1 MRSLYYTNYQSGV
14 SGLSNGIMSIEIG
27 VILAHLTNRLLV
39 LDGNI
44 SPPANLVTY
53 DSRVNNEVGS
63 RVTDLVEIPVP
74 WIEASKVDLSE
85 LESAE
90 LTRLDYWDFAFYFPK
105 TLDVSSHD
113 ARAFARDRT
122 QWVTVTGEHDRVP
135 VLRLSEEPLT
145 PDPVTGRAR
154 NRRANLGFYSYQFYL
169 DQATRRSVY
178 RLLERMQ
185 AKKPYAELAA
195 RVARD
200 LHSFNAVHF
209 RRGDF
214 KVTYGVTTLDRKPSE
229 AIEAMAPLFSRKEP
243 LVILTDERED
253 PFFREIKL
261 AYPEHLFID
270 WHILDHYGAEFAKL
284 ERTDSLSL
292 AYLSQLVAAESKEFL
307 GTMTSTFTA
316 LIQRYRG
323 NRGKREV
330 FRYLWNELP
339 DSGAKFE
346 RGRHAISECIPL
358 DCGRMV
364 DLFQG
369 PYSWNRVSQE
379 LNPAWMREWPESFLL
394 PEVLQTGSL
403 VKEKE
408 TVTYPT
414 SHESSGFIK
423 EPVLYVGFEN
433 LQVAIRCEDG
443 ALFKRLG
450 TELGAD
456 PATRARNVI
465 AHFDITQ
472 GASYGI
478 TQRGHAKGTFCD
490 KNELP
495 IELKRQIATL
505 LAGVRHNYSWLTS
518 AAFAKD
524 GRGLVI
530 AGDVDDANDQ
540 FVCLLEARG
549 WRSIDRKLVAI
560 RADDLMVIP
569 FGAQTQGEASA
580 PQVRF
585 AVPLDRLVIAKKA
598 PLYARDTRILPM
610 SPAHGVAALVG
621 LSLDFSVER
630 DRAVEKLCRL
640 IEQRP
645 AALLH
650 CSRPDEAAEVISRF
664 AHAGWEG
671 IE

>member
-74 WIEASKVDLSE
+74 WIEASEVDLSE

-90 LTRLDYWDFAFYFPK
+90 LTSLDYWDFAFYFPK

-178 RLLERMQ
+178 RILERMQ

-229 AIEAMAPLFSRKEP
+229 AIDAMAPLFSRKEP

-284 ERTDSLSL
+284 ERTRSCKPRVPIS
-292 AYLSQLVAAESKEFL
+292 A
-307 GTMTSTFTA
+307 
-316 LIQRYRG
+316 RG
-323 NRGKREV
+323 
-330 FRYLWNELP
+330 
-339 DSGAKFE
+339 
-346 RGRHAISECIPL
+346 GRVE
-358 DCGRMV
+358 
-364 DLFQG
+364 
-369 PYSWNRVSQE
+369 RVSRHDDQH
-379 LNPAWMREWPESFLL
+379 LHGAHSALSW
-394 PEVLQTGSL
+394 Q
-403 VKEKE
+403 
-408 TVTYPT
+408 
-414 SHESSGFIK
+414 SG
-423 EPVLYVGFEN
+423 
-433 LQVAIRCEDG
+433 
-443 ALFKRLG
+443 
-450 TELGAD
+450 
-456 PATRARNVI
+456 
-465 AHFDITQ
+465 
-472 GASYGI
+472 
-478 TQRGHAKGTFCD
+478 
-490 KNELP
+490 
-495 IELKRQIATL
+495 
-505 LAGVRHNYSWLTS
+505 
-518 AAFAKD
+518 
-524 GRGLVI
+524 
-530 AGDVDDANDQ
+530 
-540 FVCLLEARG
+540 
-549 WRSIDRKLVAI
+549 
-560 RADDLMVIP
+560 
-569 FGAQTQGEASA
+569 
-580 PQVRF
+580 
-585 AVPLDRLVIAKKA
+585 
-598 PLYARDTRILPM
+598 
-610 SPAHGVAALVG
+610 
-621 LSLDFSVER
+621 
-630 DRAVEKLCRL
+630 
-640 IEQRP
+640 
-645 AALLH
+645 
-650 CSRPDEAAEVISRF
+650 
-664 AHAGWEG
+664 
-671 IE
+671 

>member
-1 MRSLYYTNYQSGV
+1 
-14 SGLSNGIMSIEIG
+14 
-27 VILAHLTNRLLV
+27 
-39 LDGNI
+39 
-44 SPPANLVTY
+44 
-53 DSRVNNEVGS
+53 
-63 RVTDLVEIPVP
+63 
-74 WIEASKVDLSE
+74 
-85 LESAE
+85 
-90 LTRLDYWDFAFYFPK
+90 
-105 TLDVSSHD
+105 
-113 ARAFARDRT
+113 
-122 QWVTVTGEHDRVP
+122 
-135 VLRLSEEPLT
+135 
-145 PDPVTGRAR
+145 
-154 NRRANLGFYSYQFYL
+154 
-169 DQATRRSVY
+169 
-178 RLLERMQ
+178 
-185 AKKPYAELAA
+185 
-195 RVARD
+195 
-200 LHSFNAVHF
+200 
-209 RRGDF
+209 
-214 KVTYGVTTLDRKPSE
+214 
-229 AIEAMAPLFSRKEP
+229 
-243 LVILTDERED
+243 
-253 PFFREIKL
+253 
-261 AYPEHLFID
+261 
-270 WHILDHYGAEFAKL
+270 
-284 ERTDSLSL
+284 
-292 AYLSQLVAAESKEFL
+292 
-307 GTMTSTFTA
+307 MTSTFTA

-369 PYSWNRVSQE
+369 PYSWNRVSQQ

-408 TVTYPT
+408 TVTVPT
-414 SHESSGFIK
+414 SLEISGFIK

-443 ALFKRLG
+443 ALFKRLA
-450 TELGAD
+450 TELGVD
-456 PATRARNVI
+456 IATRARNVI
-465 AHFDITQ
+465 ANFDITQ

-478 TQRGHAKGTFCD
+478 TQRGHAKGTLCD
-490 KNELP
+490 KKELP

-549 WRSIDRKLVAI
+549 WRSIDRKLIAI
-560 RADDLMVIP
+560 RAGDLMVIP
-569 FGAQTQGEASA
+569 FGAQTQGEGSAS
-580 PQVRF
+580 QVRF

-630 DRAVEKLCRL
+630 ERAVEKLCRL

-650 CSRPDEAAEVISRF
+650 YSRPDEAAEVISRF
-664 AHAGWEG
+664 ARCGRGGHRVMAPRDIKLTIRLINGDCHEVRLGEDAPELATLFGALASPSPEHSAENQFVELPLEGGRVAWSFRTSNVVSILSDPPVVLNPEQLKRPAQTEARADGSAKDAAGVVNQTAYTRRPRFVVVDDFLAAEEHDELLAYALVSEDQFQPG
-671 IE
+671 TVSSYEPGVRQNQAIMNFGESVQHPIP